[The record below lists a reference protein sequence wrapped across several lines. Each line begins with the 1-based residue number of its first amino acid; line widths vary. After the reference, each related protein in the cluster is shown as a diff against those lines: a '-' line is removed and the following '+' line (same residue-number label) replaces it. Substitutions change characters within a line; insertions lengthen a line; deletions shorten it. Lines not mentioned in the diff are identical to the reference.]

1 MAKSRFAF
9 LEDRGVLSV
18 SGADAR
24 AFLQGIVTNDIDKV
38 TPDNAIYA
46 ALLTPQGKYLFDFFI
61 AAHGDGLLLDAEAA
75 RLPDLAKRLTMYR
88 LRAKAEIADVSTD
101 NSVAAIFGDDAAGDL
116 AMPAQAGAARAIGNG
131 VVFVD
136 PRLAAAGARAIL
148 PRADAEAVLTD
159 AGLTPASA
167 EDYDSNRLQFGLPD
181 SSRDLIVDKATMV
194 ESNFEDLNGVD
205 FGKGCYVGQ
214 EVTAR
219 TKYRGLVRKRL
230 LRVDVDG
237 PLPAPGTPIMLNG
250 KEAGTMQSGRDA
262 VGIALLRLEQV
273 DRAASSGEP
282 LTAGDARLTP
292 IKPDWAT
299 F

>member
-9 LEDRGVLSV
+9 LADRGVLSV

-24 AFLQGIVTNDIDKV
+24 AFLQGIVTNDVDRV
-38 TPDNAIYA
+38 TPETAIYA

-75 RLPDLAKRLTMYR
+75 RLPDLAKRLMMYR
-88 LRAKAEIADVSTD
+88 LRAKAEIADVSAD
-101 NSVAAIFGDDAAGDL
+101 YRVAAIFGGNAADDLGL
-116 AMPAQAGAARAIGNG
+116 PAETGAARAFGDG
-131 VVFVD
+131 VVFVE

-148 PRADAEAVLTD
+148 PGASAETALTA
-159 AGLTPASA
+159 AGLTAA
-167 EDYDSNRLQFGLPD
+167 AADDYDISRLRFALPD
-181 SSRDLIVDKATMV
+181 GSRDLVVDKATMV

-237 PLPAPGTPIMLNG
+237 PLPAPGTAITLDG
-250 KEAGTMQSGRDA
+250 KAAGTMQSGRDS
-262 VGIALLRLEQV
+262 VGIALLRLEHV
-273 DRAASSGEP
+273 DQAAASGEP
-282 LTAGDARLTP
+282 LTAGEARLTP
-292 IKPDWAT
+292 VKPDWAT

>member
-18 SGADAR
+18 SGEDAR
-24 AFLQGIVTNDIDKV
+24 AFLQGIVTNDVDKV
-38 TPDNAIYA
+38 TPDGAIYA

-61 AAHGDGLLLDAEAA
+61 AARGDDLLLDAEAA

-88 LRAKAEIADVSTD
+88 LRAKAEIADISAD
-101 NSVAAIFGDDAAGDL
+101 YRVAAIFGDDAAGDL
-116 AMPAQAGAARAIGNG
+116 ALPAQSGVARALDGG
-131 VVFVD
+131 VVYVD
-136 PRLAAAGARAIL
+136 PRLAAVGARAIL
-148 PRADAEAVLTD
+148 PRAGAEAVLTD
-159 AGLTPASA
+159 AGLIPAAA
-167 EDYDSNRLQFGLPD
+167 ESYDSYRLQFALPD

-237 PLPAPGTPIMLNG
+237 PLPAPGTPIMRDG
-250 KEAGTMQSGRDA
+250 KEAGTMQSGRDS
-262 VGIALLRLEQV
+262 VGIALLRLEHV
-273 DRAASSGEP
+273 DQAESSGEP
-282 LTAGDARLTP
+282 LIAGDARLTP
-292 IKPDWAT
+292 VKPDWAT

>member
-24 AFLQGIVTNDIDKV
+24 AFLQGIVTNDIDRV
-38 TPDNAIYA
+38 TPDNAVYA

-61 AAHGDGLLLDAEAA
+61 AAHGDDLLLDAEAA
-75 RLPDLAKRLTMYR
+75 RLPDLARRLTMYR
-88 LRAKAEIADVSTD
+88 LRAKAEIADVSAGHR
-101 NSVAAIFGDDAAGDL
+101 VAAVFGDDAADDL
-116 AMPAQAGAARAIGNG
+116 ALPSQTGAARAIGDG
-131 VVFVD
+131 VVFID
-136 PRLAAAGARAIL
+136 PRLTAAGARAIL
-148 PRADAEAVLTD
+148 PSADAEALLTE
-159 AGLTPASA
+159 AGLTAASA
-167 EDYDSNRLQFGLPD
+167 EDYDSQRLRFALPD
-181 SSRDLIVDKATMV
+181 GSRDLVIDKATMV
-194 ESNFEDLNGVD
+194 ESNFEELNGID

-230 LRVDVDG
+230 WRVDVDG

-250 KEAGTMQSGRDA
+250 KEAGTMQSGRDS
-262 VGIALLRLEQV
+262 VGIALLRLERV
-273 DRAASSGEP
+273 DQAESSGEP
-282 LTAGDARLTP
+282 LIAGEARLTP
-292 IKPDWAT
+292 VKPDWAK

>member
-24 AFLQGIVTNDIDKV
+24 AFLQGIVTNDIDRV
-38 TPDNAIYA
+38 TPDNAVYA

-61 AAHGDGLLLDAEAA
+61 AAHGDDLLLDAEAA
-75 RLPDLAKRLTMYR
+75 RLPDLARRLTMYR
-88 LRAKAEIADVSTD
+88 LRAKAEIADVSAGHR
-101 NSVAAIFGDDAAGDL
+101 VAAVFGDDAADDL
-116 AMPAQAGAARAIGNG
+116 ALPSQTGAARAVGGG
-131 VVFVD
+131 VVFID
-136 PRLAAAGARAIL
+136 PRLTAAGARAIL
-148 PRADAEAVLTD
+148 PSAGAEALLTE
-159 AGLTPASA
+159 AGLTAASA
-167 EDYDSNRLQFGLPD
+167 EDYDSQRLRFALPD
-181 SSRDLIVDKATMV
+181 GSRDLVVDKATMV
-194 ESNFEDLNGVD
+194 ESNFEELNGID

-230 LRVDVDG
+230 WRVDVDG

-250 KEAGTMQSGRDA
+250 KEAGTMQSGRDS
-262 VGIALLRLEQV
+262 VGIALLRLERV
-273 DRAASSGEP
+273 DQAESSGEP
-282 LTAGDARLTP
+282 LIAGEARLTP
-292 IKPDWAT
+292 VKPDWAK